1 MDLFTAAANENGKAQ
16 KDTVFK
22 NNVLFRSCISK
33 DNNAL
38 RSKAENLDIVMS
50 MYNLSE
56 YSDNY
61 SMIPGI
67 YWNYYRDEIEDFDER
82 QIWKNQIS
90 MK

>member
-67 YWNYYRDEIEDFDER
+67 Y
-82 QIWKNQIS
+82 
-90 MK
+90 